1 MARTIVVALLLLA
14 VPLTGLL
21 AGAQASEG
29 TTDGMD
35 WASQD
40 LASIY
45 PGASLGGYCTFNF
58 LFTDDAGSA
67 YIGTAGHCTDGPGER
82 VHLGVTGGE
91 IGTVVVDSDTSSE
104 MADAADFSLIRL
116 DDDRIDEANP
126 TVPTWGGPTGVLTA
140 ASAYPGMPVGFH
152 GYGLVFE
159 FLEPTR
165 SRAGFLVSMSPTQYD
180 SDMPA
185 VNGDSG
191 APIVGLDDGLAIGV
205 VSHYGI
211 FDVPPT
217 TDEGPTIAFVL
228 DQLAEAGWHVDLAH
242 ET

>member
-1 MARTIVVALLLLA
+1 MARAIVVALLLLG
-14 VPLTGLL
+14 VPLTGPM

-29 TTDGMD
+29 STDGMD
-35 WASQD
+35 WASPD

-82 VHLGVTGGE
+82 VQLGSTGE
-91 IGTVVVDSDTSSE
+91 TIGTVVVDSDTSSE
-104 MADAADFSLIRL
+104 MADSADFSLVRL
-116 DDDRIDEANP
+116 DADRIDEANP
-126 TVPTWGGPTGVLTA
+126 TVPTWGGPTGVLTEDA
-140 ASAYPGMPVGFH
+140 ASPGMPVGFH
-152 GYGLVFE
+152 GYGLLFE
-159 FLEPTR
+159 LFEPTR
-165 SRAGFLVSMSPTQYD
+165 SRAGVLVQMSQTHYD

-191 APIVGLDDGLAIGV
+191 APIVGLDSGLAIGV
-205 VSHYGI
+205 VSHYGV

-217 TDEGPTIAFVL
+217 TDEGPTVAFVL
-228 DQLAEAGWHVDLAH
+228 DQLAEAGWQVDLAH